1 MESKIK
7 KTYVDEDDDDNNSD
21 SSNQNNKLSSEYHH
35 QKLSLDVN
43 DYDKKISDDK
53 ESVYLKLNNNNDDK
67 IERLK
72 SGKSELEQ
80 QQG

>member
-1 MESKIK
+1 VESKIK
-7 KTYVDEDDDDNNSD
+7 KETYVDEDDDDNNSD

-53 ESVYLKLNNNNDDK
+53 ESVYLKLNNDDK

>member
-1 MESKIK
+1 
-7 KTYVDEDDDDNNSD
+7 
-21 SSNQNNKLSSEYHH
+21 
-35 QKLSLDVN
+35 VN

-53 ESVYLKLNNNNDDK
+53 ESVYLKLNHDDK